1 MNGCIQQHCKCA
13 NIVNNVTMQRL
24 CHLCNLRYKR
34 LQHTTTEA
42 PLNKG
47 TQLRAIGPAILLAKV
62 AGPHTIHGVVYS
74 RHSKLQHAVQ
84 KWEQAM
90 VTGNMLSSCKAMH
103 ACKAGCKAA
112 ADQLLQLDLSLHTWR
127 GSGQGLAGHMCPLR
141 HAHATSS
148 NPTPEHLHV

>member
-1 MNGCIQQHCKCA
+1 MPSLQLEIQAFATH
-13 NIVNNVTMQRL
+13 
-24 CHLCNLRYKR
+24 YY
-34 LQHTTTEA
+34 EA

-47 TQLRAIGPAILLAKV
+47 TRLRAIGPAILLAKV
-62 AGPHTIHGVVYS
+62 AGPHTIQGVVYS